1 MVSNFTQIQYA
12 RISTNFL
19 TFISES
25 DATATLMRLL
35 PENKLTER
43 KLQAM
48 VTFLGLD
55 VDLES
60 AAIEELKRYVG
71 GYLHSI
77 VQPSILNPAPEFSS
91 TVVSLQNISNR
102 ETIREEL
109 FDFLYKFG
117 REGAHTLLARFNIL
131 NRDDI
136 TLIFSRAYP
145 LEMTVR
151 CLFDSASTAV
161 PLVVLSLPSL
171 KKNALTLKVWDSRI
185 DWFKSGSQI
194 NQKRIDVANLYFSK
208 QKVWQRPFFKLDD
221 VRDFFYGISSDGD
234 KELVFRR
241 IRANYLNKKSREES
255 DAKQCNFSLG
265 KHSEK
270 MINDLAK
277 EYGVTRSVAL
287 DAILHSGSK
296 KDMQDLFEKGIKNL
310 PVPMKKLTNDLPK
323 FSFNIGANVSTMV
336 YKVNSTS
343 ASATSIPESDRFVLR
358 PSNGKDWLG

>member
-1 MVSNFTQIQYA
+1 MSSNFTQIQSA
-12 RISTNFL
+12 RIPTNFR
-19 TFISES
+19 TFISDS
-25 DATATLMRLL
+25 DATAALMRLL

-48 VTFLGLD
+48 VIFLGLD

-60 AAIEELKRYVG
+60 ATIEELKRYIG
-71 GYLHSI
+71 CYLHYI
-77 VQPSILNPAPEFSS
+77 YPSGILNPTPEASS

-117 REGAHTLLARFNIL
+117 REGVHTLLVRFNIL
-131 NRDDI
+131 SRNDI

-151 CLFDSASTAV
+151 CLFDSASIVV

-171 KKNALTLKVWDSRI
+171 KQNALTLKVWDSRI

-208 QKVWQRPFFKLDD
+208 QKVLQRPFFKLDD

-234 KELVFRR
+234 KELVFRK

-296 KDMQDLFEKGIKNL
+296 KEMQELFEKGMKNL

-323 FSFNIGANVSTMV
+323 FSFNIGANISTIV
-336 YKVNSTS
+336 YQVNSNS
-343 ASATSIPESDRFVLR
+343 ASAIPLQVSDSFLLK
-358 PSNGKDWLG
+358 PYKGKG